1 MITTTSIGSHH
12 AGFHANLTSDTTAYQ
27 CASSVVL
34 LRCCTTC
41 GVRFILNILF
51 ICCMQQY
58 FVAVSS
64 AIPVSYAI
72 ALTIENSKSSAHN
85 YTRFKIDLHSVQDRQ
100 IFLLC

>member
-41 GVRFILNILF
+41 GVRFILIILF
-51 ICCMQQY
+51 IYCMQQC

-72 ALTIENSKSSAHN
+72 ALN